1 MNAELHPPRRA
12 RRGNQEALISWLDE
26 QERILRMRGVPAELV
41 REFDPIHNLPEPPEV
56 EEGRR
61 TLEIKFDRFGG
72 LNLESSIADQINR
85 SIEEVRSRFKLEITS
100 WIQLQNIEDGSM
112 MDWYNTD
119 LGESPWFE
127 TLVASREWVSRQEEA
142 RLANPNRPNTKW
154 SYELT
159 KAVYVKVILDRHPL
173 FLGLG
178 RLPDWLR
185 NKHGVLSLDT
195 YEDNLCLFRCIAV
208 HWGATPKRNM
218 RKTRELE
225 KAFFTQRP
233 GLRNRLTDKHLSLL
247 ENHFKQGIAAYTV
260 QPNGDFIL
268 THVPANYDQVGR
280 PLLNMGLYDG
290 HAFLITDLKQVAG
303 TYTCGE
309 CQARFTKSCHLVRH
323 VADRCSRGQTKI
335 NCPNNQI
342 KSPASIYERAFYP
355 EQTCSFVAI
364 KWLEWEAKKRGI
376 HIHHARCGHGGER
389 EILGARV
396 DGYHPE
402 SKTVFQFHG
411 CLWHGCEK
419 CYPEDRQGL
428 VLQKT
433 RQGKVIPR
441 LDTEKQPVSRKTA
454 YELTLLRTQFLCKEG
469 YRVVEKWEHEQPTP
483 WANTCCP
490 KVETKTYPHAIVYD
504 FEAYQDTSKAVRPTS
519 DLFYESEHVP
529 ISVSLADTLNPEP
542 EYIVSRDPAEL
553 IRLFHQSLERRHTA
567 IVADVVEK
575 FPLPDIEG
583 IPEKQGE
590 EIVKWFYQV
599 PVLGFNSGH
608 YDLKLIRQH
617 FIPLLAQDPGTFAA
631 EKNGRIMF
639 ISTPKFKFLDVLN
652 YLGPGITYEKWVKTY
667 GATLAKSWLPYEWFD
682 SPDKLDF
689 PGLPPY
695 MAWYSK
701 LKGEYVLTL
710 KEYDDCHRI
719 FKERGMQTFGDWL
732 EYYNNLDVA
741 PFLEALQKMKE
752 FDTSLGID
760 ILKDAVSL
768 PGVSEKYILRK
779 TLQPRWG
786 YKPPELYSPNKEAYA
801 MLKAAVVGGP
811 SLVFTRRHVAGETR
825 IRSHQYEDARLCRRI
840 LGYDANSLYPSTMM
854 KEMPCGPGYVK
865 SYDNPEAYARVFPQF
880 LWMEE
885 WFGFAEVDIEVPEEL
900 WPEFEEFP
908 PLFINR
914 GVPDSAVPQHMH
926 DYLQQSGR
934 KRFPEQPKLLG
945 VMSAKKILLYAP
957 LLVWYLNRGLKLT
970 AVYRTIDYEPREI
983 FSWFVNEVANNRRKG
998 DADKDKALLAEVFKL
1013 LGNSA
1018 YGKFI
1023 EAVERHTNTIYTCDE
1038 EEVDKSLRSARFKT
1052 LEEIGP
1058 AYKVEL
1064 RKSKITIDRPF
1075 QVGIVVYQL
1084 AKLRTLQ
1091 FYYEFLDFYLDRRD
1105 FELIQMDTD
1114 SMYFALSR
1122 ERFEDA
1128 IRPGYETQFE
1138 EEKKRWLA
1146 WDKWSN
1152 REPGLFKLEKEAT
1165 SGIALCSKCCHM
1177 EDQATGK
1184 AKVSSKGVN
1193 KRQNEMRRERFER
1206 ALAGDRDVVVNRG
1219 FRMRDGSMYTYEQ
1232 RKLGLSAYYDK
1243 RWVLPDGIHTEP
1255 LEYHQ

>member
-1 MNAELHPPRRA
+1 
-12 RRGNQEALISWLDE
+12 
-26 QERILRMRGVPAELV
+26 MRGVPAEV
-41 REFDPIHNLPEPPEV
+41 VQEFDPIHNLPEEPPEV
-56 EEGRR
+56 VEGRR
-61 TLEIKFDRFGG
+61 TLEIKFNRSGG

-85 SIEEVRSRFKLEITS
+85 SLEERVRSRFKLEITS
-100 WIQLQNIEDGSM
+100 WIQLQNTEDGSM
-112 MDWYNTD
+112 MDWYNRE

-127 TLVASREWVSRQEEA
+127 TLVAAREWVSRQEEA
-142 RLANPNRPNTKW
+142 RLANFDRPNTKW

-159 KAVYVKVILDRHPL
+159 KSVYVKVILDRHPL

-178 RLPDWLR
+178 QLPDWLR
-185 NKHGVLSLDT
+185 NKRGVLSLDT
-195 YEDNLCLFRCIAV
+195 YDDNRCLFRCIAV
-208 HWGATPKRNM
+208 HRGATPKRNM
-218 RKTRELE
+218 RKTKELE
-225 KAFFTQRP
+225 KSFFTQRP

-247 ENHFKQGIAAYTV
+247 EKHFKQGIAAYTV
-260 QPNGDFIL
+260 QPNGDFVL
-268 THVPANYDQVGR
+268 THIPANYAQVGI

-303 TYTCGE
+303 TYTCGD
-309 CQARFTKSCHLVRH
+309 CQARFDRADNLARH
-323 VADRCSRGQTKI
+323 AANNCSRGQTKI
-335 NCPNNQI
+335 TCPNNRI
-342 KSPASIYERAFYP
+342 KAPSSVYERAFYP
-355 EQTCSFVAI
+355 EQTCSFIAI
-364 KWLEWEAKKRGI
+364 KWLEWEAKNRGI

-389 EILGARV
+389 QILGARV

-419 CYPEDRQGL
+419 CYPEERQKP
-428 VLQKT
+428 VQQNT
-433 RQGKVIPR
+433 RQGKVISR
-441 LDTEKQPVSRKTA
+441 LDDQKQPMSRKTA
-454 YELTLLRTQFLCKEG
+454 YERTLMRTQFLRKEG
-469 YRVVEKWEHEQPTP
+469 YRVVEKWEHEKPTP
-483 WANTCCP
+483 WANMHCP
-490 KVETKTYPHAIVYD
+490 KVETETYPHAIVYD
-504 FEAYQDTSKAVRPTS
+504 FESYQDTSKAVRPTS

-567 IVADVVEK
+567 IVADVVKE
-575 FPLPDIEG
+575 FSFSDTEG
-583 IPEKQGE
+583 IPEKQCNE
-590 EIVKWFYQV
+590 LVKWFHQV

-639 ISTPKFKFLDVLN
+639 INTPKFKFLDVLN

-752 FDTSLGID
+752 FYTSLGID

-786 YKPPELYSPNKEAYA
+786 YKPPELYAPNKEAYE

-811 SLVFTRRHVAGETR
+811 SLVFTRKHVAGETR
-825 IRSHQYEDARLCRRI
+825 IRSHQYEDARVCRRI

-854 KEMPCGPGYVK
+854 KEMPCGPGFVK

-934 KRFPEQPKLLG
+934 KRFPEQKKLLG

-957 LLVWYLNRGLKLT
+957 LLAWYLNRGLKLT

-998 DADKDKALLAEVFKL
+998 DADKDEVFKL

-1038 EEVDKSLRSARFKT
+1038 EEVDKSLRSSRFKT

-1064 RKSKITIDRPF
+1064 RKIKINIDRPF

-1084 AKLRTLQ
+1084 AKLRMLQ

-1122 ERFEDA
+1122 EKLEDA

-1138 EEKKRWLA
+1138 EDKKRWLA

-1152 REPGLFKLEKEAT
+1152 REPGLFKLEKEGTHA
-1165 SGIALCSKCCHM
+1165 IALCSKCYHIK
-1177 EDQATGK
+1177 DQATGQ

-1193 KRQNEMRRERFER
+1193 KRQNEMRAERFER
-1206 ALAGDRDVVVNRG
+1206 ALAGDRDMVTNRG
-1219 FRMRDGSMYTYEQ
+1219 FRMRDGAMYTYEQ

-1243 RWVLPDGIHTEP
+1243 RWVLPDGVHTEP

>member
-1 MNAELHPPRRA
+1 
-12 RRGNQEALISWLDE
+12 
-26 QERILRMRGVPAELV
+26 MRGVPAEHV
-41 REFDPIHNLPEPPEV
+41 QEFDPIHNLPEEPPEV
-56 EEGRR
+56 VEGRR
-61 TLEIKFDRFGG
+61 TLEIKFNRFGG

-85 SIEEVRSRFKLEITS
+85 SIEERVRSRFKLEITS
-100 WIQLQNIEDGSM
+100 WIQLQNIEDGST

-127 TLVASREWVSRQEEA
+127 TLVASQEWVGRQEEA
-142 RLANPNRPNTKW
+142 RLSNTNRPNTKW
-154 SYELT
+154 SYNFT

-185 NKHGVLSLDT
+185 NKRGVLSLDT

-218 RKTRELE
+218 RKTQELE
-225 KAFFTQRP
+225 ESFFSQRP
-233 GLRNRLTDKHLSLL
+233 DLRNRLTDKHLSLL
-247 ENHFKQGIAAYTV
+247 EKHFKQGIAAYEV
-260 QPNGDFIL
+260 QPNGDFVL
-268 THVPANYDQVGR
+268 THIPANYDQVGI
-280 PLLNMGLYDG
+280 PLLNMGLYYG
-290 HAFLITDLKQVAG
+290 HAFLITNLKQVAG
-303 TYTCGE
+303 TYTCGD
-309 CQARFTKSCHLVRH
+309 CQARFTRADNLVRH
-323 VADRCSRGQTKI
+323 AANNCSRGQTKI
-335 NCPNNQI
+335 NCLNNRI
-342 KSPASIYERAFYP
+342 KAPSSAYERAFYP

-364 KWLEWEAKKRGI
+364 KWLEWEAKKRGT
-376 HIHHARCGHGGER
+376 HIHHASCGHGGER
-389 EILGARV
+389 QILGARV
-396 DGYHPE
+396 DGYHE
-402 SKTVFQFHG
+402 ETKTVFQFHG

-428 VLQKT
+428 VMQKT
-433 RQGKVIPR
+433 RQGKVITR
-441 LDTEKQPVSRKTA
+441 LGIEKKPMSRKTA
-454 YELTLLRTQFLCKEG
+454 YELTLKRTQVLRQEG
-469 YRVVEKWEHEQPTP
+469 YRVVEKWEHEKPTP
-483 WANTCCP
+483 WANTHCP

-553 IRLFHQSLERRHTA
+553 IRLFHQSLERRHEA
-567 IVADVVEK
+567 IIADVVEK
-575 FPLPDIEG
+575 FLFTELEG
-583 IPEKQGE
+583 ISKKQE
-590 EIVKWFYQV
+590 AEIGKWFYQV

-639 ISTPKFKFLDVLN
+639 INTPKFKFLDVLN

-752 FDTSLGID
+752 FYTSLGID

-811 SLVFTRRHVAGETR
+811 SLVFTRKHVAGETR
-825 IRSHQYEDARLCRRI
+825 TRSHQYEDARVCRRI

-880 LWMEE
+880 LWTEE

-926 DYLQQSGR
+926 NYLQQSGR
-934 KRFPEQPKLLG
+934 KRFPEQKKLLG

-957 LLVWYLNRGLKLT
+957 LLAWYLNQGLKLT

-998 DADKDKALLAEVFKL
+998 DAEKDKALLAEVFKL

-1084 AKLRTLQ
+1084 AKLRMLQ
-1091 FYYEFLDFYLDRRD
+1091 FYYEFLAFYLDRRD

-1122 ERFEDA
+1122 ERLEDA

-1146 WDKWSN
+1146 WNKWSN
-1152 REPGLFKLEKEAT
+1152 REPGLFKLEKEGTHA
-1165 SGIALCSKCCHM
+1165 IALCSKCYHIK
-1177 EDQATGK
+1177 DQATGQ

-1193 KRQNEMRRERFER
+1193 KRQNEMRAERFER

-1219 FRMRDGSMYTYEQ
+1219 FRMRDGAMYTYEQ